1 MRAKIWVAATAVLF
15 AAPLVF
21 AAQQTSSAPAQ
32 PQSQTKTQPAPAQ
45 ESPVV
50 AAALKA
56 RKNQKSA
63 QTAPVVFTNENL
75 PKSSPMS
82 VVGSTTQPDARAEA
96 QSDAADAK
104 ADEKMWRQKF
114 ADARFKLQQDREKL
128 SMLQSEFNALGMV
141 RYFNEAD
148 AVSKQQAVA
157 DQQKE
162 INEDQKAIDDL
173 QEALRKAGGD
183 PAWAR

>member
-1 MRAKIWVAATAVLF
+1 MRAKIWVAATAAFF
-15 AAPLVF
+15 AAPLLF
-21 AAQQTSSAPAQ
+21 AAQQTSAAPPQ

-56 RKNQKSA
+56 RQSQKGA

-75 PKSSPMS
+75 PKSSAIS
-82 VVGSTTQPDARAEA
+82 IVGSSARPDAGAQA
-96 QSDAADAK
+96 QSEAADAK

-157 DQQKE
+157 DQQNQ